1 MAMSIKQAFCS
12 QLTMVNLYLLSCS
25 GIFGKRKIN
34 QDCGHTNTFHAT
46 DLFLYPLKTSENLW
60 FLLEGEGDPW
70 H

>member
-1 MAMSIKQAFCS
+1 MPYKCLSTDNLSSLVLEGYNENIK
-12 QLTMVNLYLLSCS
+12 Y
-25 GIFGKRKIN
+25 GKIN